1 MLVPEAFV
9 AMCKGRFLAVPL
21 VEANE
26 GVGAVID
33 GVRQDA
39 EISPAPVLITEHE
52 VVFARVAALPVQ
64 RANCNAYATD
74 R

>member
-1 MLVPEAFV
+1 M
-9 AMCKGRFLAVPL
+9 
-21 VEANE
+21 
-26 GVGAVID
+26 ID

>member
-1 MLVPEAFV
+1 VQGPVPRRAT
-9 AMCKGRFLAVPL
+9 GP
-21 VEANE
+21 EANE